1 MKNEKTLNQLV
12 LKAESSIYERAV
24 MPNLKS
30 IHELLNSY
38 NIQNDFSCYDDN
50 DCTLRIFSIRITLKN
65 KATYY
70 SRNTKWFAQEI
81 IKLINNK

>member
-12 LKAESSIYERAV
+12 LKAQSSYDERV
-24 MPNLKS
+24 IMPNLKA

-38 NIQNDFSCYDDN
+38 NIVNEFSCYDDN

-70 SRNTKWFAQEI
+70 
-81 IKLINNK
+81 